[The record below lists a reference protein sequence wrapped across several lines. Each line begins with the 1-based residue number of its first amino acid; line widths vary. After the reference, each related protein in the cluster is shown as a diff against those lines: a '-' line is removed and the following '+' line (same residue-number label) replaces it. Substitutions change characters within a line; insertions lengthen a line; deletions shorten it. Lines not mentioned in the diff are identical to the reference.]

1 MIIEHIARFKNITNA
16 RITKIYMIYI
26 YIFFFFQAPFS
37 EEFIFRACMLPLL
50 VPCFGTSLSVF
61 LCPLFFGVGM

>member
-16 RITKIYMIYI
+16 KITKIYIC
-26 YIFFFFQAPFS
+26 FFFQAPFS

-50 VPCFGTSLSVF
+50 VPCFGTGLSVF